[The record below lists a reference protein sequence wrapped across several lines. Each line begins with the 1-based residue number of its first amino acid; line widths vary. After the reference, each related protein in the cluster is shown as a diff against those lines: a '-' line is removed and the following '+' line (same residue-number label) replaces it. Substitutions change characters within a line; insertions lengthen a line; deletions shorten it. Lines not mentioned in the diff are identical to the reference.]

1 MYINTQ
7 RLEPVTLRQIRK
19 GHPNV
24 SLPRNPTDAHLNP
37 LGYAV
42 LHPTERPEGDVVTE
56 GTPEQGEDG
65 KWYQTWEVRDYTTEE
80 ASEALQQAKA
90 RKVREINAAYEQELH
105 AVLRDYPDA
114 ETKTWDKQESEA
126 RAWLADNSAPTP
138 YLDGL
143 ATARDLSKSEL
154 VARVIAKAD
163 AWIALSASATGKR
176 QRLED
181 EIEAATD
188 MAVLDAIRQ
197 RLIHH

>member
-1 MYINTQ
+1 MYINTET
-7 RLEPVTLRQIRK
+7 LTKATLREIRQA
-19 GHPNV
+19 HPSV
-24 SLPRNPTDAHLNP
+24 SLPRNPTDEHLAP

-42 LHPTERPEGDVVTE
+42 LHPTARPAGDVVAE
-56 GTPEQGEDG
+56 GAPEKGEDG
-65 KWYQTWEVRDYTTEE
+65 KWCQTWEVRDYTSEE
-80 ASEALQQAKA
+80 AAEAMERAKA
-90 RKVREINAAYEQELH
+90 RKVREINAAYEQELG
-105 AVLRDYPDA
+105 AALKDYPEA
-114 ETKTWDKQESEA
+114 ETKTWDKQEAEA
-126 RAWLADNSAPTP
+126 RAWVTDNSAPTP

-188 MAVLDAIRQ
+188 LAVLDAIQ
-197 RLIHH
+197 WEGS